1 MVRPKLHYQYGVLLT
16 AMLFHSLP
24 DLAPDTI
31 QNVYL
36 LAVPPVLYPQQLS
49 PRDPGS
55 PAPSSESA
63 ADASDSMVP
72 LLFTDIPYLMAR
84 TPVHK
89 WYTLVVS
96 PLAKGAQREHWLKE
110 FAPYGCLGGDVRG
123 LDEFQ
128 VKDVYTEMVSY
139 IWLFE
144 PQYIEQAIAHHHSQS
159 DLHEMMKRGNQTLLP
174 PLAKERIHPMDIVS
188 FDKAWLFDKLAS
200 IAISD
205 IPPYLHCLEM
215 VMHGHLEPPPQ
226 SQVKEFAVYMWPT
239 NGPYDKLIR
248 LITKWVMEDGGPSYW
263 NLIWMG
269 LVIYM
274 DSHYVI
280 PEFSIVA
287 KGVIVTEPA
296 LVANSS
302 SVNSGQKS
310 LKRKKA
316 AVTSAGEECSKMA
329 DKPEIHT
336 SKHQWKPTEKARTS
350 VAATTTVGVGPKSS
364 TTACLTS
371 RHFST
376 PEMNPPT
383 HTTPANTLPASLSML
398 NTNARSNLAVPS
410 APIRTNGDGSD
421 GDGDKGNSDKGNSDK
436 GNSDK
441 GNSDKGNSDKG
452 DGDKGNSDKGNSDKG
467 NSDKGD
473 GDKGNSDK
481 GNGDKGD
488 GDKGD
493 GDEGDGDEVG
503 SDDEDG
509 GHSPDSV
516 QFHEFQPSTSSQW
529 PQKGKP
535 DYPSADMSNHLG
547 IFFEFTKR
555 NQNHTHSL
563 NGDKSPIPDMSP
575 QSPQFGTLSLLKF
588 AAARDNSM
596 PHPSSN
602 ILSLSDEDSDE
613 IIHHLPDTFGSHGVL
628 RQNWSPLSG
637 VSIHEVEELPMVAN
651 SKKHGLVL
659 NTATHIANAAPDD
672 VNNCL
677 DPDFWPNNPSISS
690 SLPFFDGPVPE
701 AVILRAWLLRD
712 RFLEDLGALAEKSRY
727 PQLKLLMV
735 TEVKLV
741 NHAVVDKE
749 KGQREKNAF
758 NRWSRSYM
766 KEAPN
771 PLQGEVGHCKQS
783 DYMREVITPAWYAF
797 KREHEAIGDLDEQ
810 LSRLQAEMVTVEIDN
825 LKQAS
830 QGAGL
835 SHLMAVEQ
843 DGMAKTIAMA
853 GAHTI
858 ILMVSGRP
866 QDDKSAAR
874 NGVFYGSNVARWFW
888 TSINPLGNIIWQFY
902 IFINNE
908 TIRLQQ
914 VELNPELA
922 QASAWHAE
930 LTDIS
935 KAKAASSKHLR
946 ALFEP
951 FVSLEERFPWQSLAD
966 LLYGHQLEIINWGV
980 APGFANLDCN
990 ASNSVLSW
998 HLLCSEFHKAPSN
1011 IIIGQASVP
1020 IMTDHNG
1027 KVLMWVRSSQRYLE
1041 DVEDVQDPAI
1051 AGARKGKHPILGKPE
1066 GRSKKRSRA
1075 AVAAATPIAAHS
1087 TASVDV
1093 PLVTGDTETEAT
1105 AAISTCNVTA
1115 PGLLITSGIEANPAA
1130 ANTLLTTR
1138 NDVVAPAPSHM
1149 LTSPDINGSS
1159 SPPSGSFNPFVAAE
1173 SSTAPTSAPHLHQP
1187 YGYGNPML
1195 PYQGMQHP
1203 NPLGLSSFEGQRLN
1217 PNSYG
1222 SSQQNVDLHDFLA
1235 ASQAGPDIWR
1245 LPTGP
1250 NFPP

>member
-1 MVRPKLHYQYGVLLT
+1 MCTCSLFLLYST
-16 AMLFHSLP
+16 LNNCLLM
-24 DLAPDTI
+24 T
-31 QNVYL
+31 
-36 LAVPPVLYPQQLS
+36 LAVQHHHQNQLQMPVISQRHLGVVYN
-49 PRDPGS
+49 
-55 PAPSSESA
+55 
-63 ADASDSMVP
+63 
-72 LLFTDIPYLMAR
+72 
-84 TPVHK
+84 
-89 WYTLVVS
+89 TLIS
-96 PLAKGAQREHWLKE
+96 Q
-110 FAPYGCLGGDVRG
+110 GDVRG

-128 VKDVYTEMVSY
+128 VKDIYTEMVSY

-144 PQYIEQAIAHHHSQS
+144 PRYIEQAIAHHRSQS
-159 DLHEMMKRGNQTLLP
+159 DLCEMMKHAPLITSTIPLPPTCQEMPISHSFERTWWQEHNSDPSSSFKHRFLDTLTFPPCLSGGNQTLLP

-188 FDKAWLFDKLAS
+188 FNKAWLFDKLVS

-205 IPPYLHCLEM
+205 IPPYLHHLEM
-215 VMHGHLEPPPQ
+215 VMHGHLEPPPR
-226 SQVKEFAVYMWPT
+226 SQVKEYAVYMWPT
-239 NGPYDKLIR
+239 NGPYDKLIQ
-248 LITKWVMEDGGPSYW
+248 LIAKWVMEDGGPSYW
-263 NLIWMG
+263 NLIWTG

-287 KGVIVTEPA
+287 KGVVGEFLLAAYLLLCMARLKAPAKKKLIIKLPPVAEPA
-296 LVANSS
+296 LVVNSS

-310 LKRKKA
+310 LKCKKA
-316 AVTSAGEECSKMA
+316 TVASAGEECSKTA
-329 DKPEIHT
+329 DEPEIRT
-336 SKHQWKPTEKARTS
+336 SKRQWKPTEKARTS

-364 TTACLTS
+364 TTARLTS
-371 RHFST
+371 CHFST

-383 HTTPANTLPASLSML
+383 HTTPANTLLASLSML
-398 NTNARSNLAVPS
+398 NTNTRSNLAVPS

-421 GDGDKGNSDKGNSDK
+421 GDGDEGNGDEGD
-436 GNSDK
+436 
-441 GNSDKGNSDKG
+441 SDKG
-452 DGDKGNSDKGNSDKG
+452 DGDKGD
-467 NSDKGD
+467 SDKGD
-473 GDKGNSDK
+473 SDK
-481 GNGDKGD
+481 GDGDKGD

-493 GDEGDGDEVG
+493 GDEGNSDEVG
-503 SDDEDG
+503 SDDKDG
-509 GHSPDSV
+509 GHSPNSV
-516 QFHEFQPSTSSQW
+516 QFHEFQPSTSSQR

-535 DYPSADMSNHLG
+535 DYPSADTHSLG
-547 IFFEFTKR
+547 DTQPQTKR

-563 NGDKSPIPDMSP
+563 NGNKSPIPDMSP
-575 QSPQFGTLSLLKF
+575 QSPQFGTLSPLKF
-588 AAARDNSM
+588 AAAWDNSM

-628 RQNWSPLSG
+628 RQNRSPLSG
-637 VSIHEVEELPMVAN
+637 VSVHKVEEPPMVAN
-651 SKKHGLVL
+651 SKKHGLVS

-677 DPDFWPNNPSISS
+677 DPDFWPDNPSISS

-701 AVILRAWLLRD
+701 A
-712 RFLEDLGALAEKSRY
+712 DLGVLAEKTRY
-727 PQLKLLMV
+727 PRLKLLMV
-735 TEVKLV
+735 TEVKLI

-749 KGQREKNAF
+749 KGQHEKNAF
-758 NRWSRSYM
+758 NGWSQSYM

-771 PLQGEVGHCKQS
+771 PLQGEVGHRKQS

-810 LSRLQAEMVTVEIDN
+810 LSCLQAEMVMVEIDD

-835 SHLMAVEQ
+835 SRLMAAEQ

-858 ILMVSGRP
+858 ILM
-866 QDDKSAAR
+866 
-874 NGVFYGSNVARWFW
+874 FW
-888 TSINPLGNIIWQFY
+888 TSINNPLGNIIWQFY
-902 IFINNE
+902 IFVNNE

-922 QASAWHAE
+922 Q
-930 LTDIS
+930 
-935 KAKAASSKHLR
+935 AKAASSKHLR

-951 FVSLEERFPWQSLAD
+951 FVSLEEWFPWQSLAD
-966 LLYGHQLEIINWGV
+966 LLYGHQLEIINWGMV
-980 APGFANLDCN
+980 PGFANLDRD
-990 ASNSVLSW
+990 ASNSVISW
-998 HLLCSEFHKAPSN
+998 RLLCSKFHKAPSN
-1011 IIIGQASVP
+1011 IIIGNMKMSLAGQASVP
-1020 IMTDHNG
+1020 IMTDCNG

-1041 DVEDVQDPAI
+1041 DIEDVQDPAI
-1051 AGARKGKHPILGKPE
+1051 AGTRKGKCPIPGKPE
-1066 GRSKKRSRA
+1066 GRSKKCSRA
-1075 AVAAATPIAAHS
+1075 AVAAAAPIAAHS
-1087 TASVDV
+1087 TTSVDV

-1105 AAISTCNVTA
+1105 TAISTCNITA

-1130 ANTLLTTR
+1130 ADALLTTC
-1138 NDVVAPAPSHM
+1138 NDVVALPQV
-1149 LTSPDINGSS
+1149 TSPV
-1159 SPPSGSFNPFVAAE
+1159 PPQDHSILLSQLKAV
-1173 SSTAPTSAPHLHQP
+1173 LP
-1187 YGYGNPML
+1187 YSYGNPML

-1203 NPLGLSSFEGQRLN
+1203 DPLGLSSFEGQRLN

-1222 SSQQNVDLHDFLA
+1222 SSQQNVDFHDFSA